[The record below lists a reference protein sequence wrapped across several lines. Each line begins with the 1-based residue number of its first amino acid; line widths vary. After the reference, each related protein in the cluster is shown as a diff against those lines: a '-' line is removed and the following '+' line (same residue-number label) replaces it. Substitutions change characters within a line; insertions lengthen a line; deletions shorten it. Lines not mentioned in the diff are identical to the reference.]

1 MCVIGEGESATLLKG
16 GYVRL
21 LNGRIYHLSE
31 CDLKGGGRLVLSMG
45 ESYEEEML
53 PPKRVGAPK
62 VKEKGVVILG
72 DSSTYSFLPP
82 LSTMEIPV
90 ISEVQEP
97 PPPPPPVEIPY
108 SPFAVFGGVL
118 LLMLKKVAG
127 LDRQLKAG
135 TCELRHKEAIVRI
148 AKLEGK
154 VLRKQITDGAKTA
167 KGLKEKMTAKNDEE
181 KEDETKPV

>member
-53 PPKRVGAPK
+53 PPKRRGAPK

-72 DSSTYSFLPP
+72 DSSTYSFLSP
-82 LSTMEIPV
+82 LSTMEIPA
-90 ISEVQEP
+90 ISEVHE

-108 SPFAVFGGVL
+108 SPFAVVGGVL
-118 LLMLKKVAG
+118 LFMLKKVAG

-135 TCELRHKEAIVRI
+135 TCELRHQEAIVRI

-154 VLRKQITDGAKTA
+154 VLRKQIVDGAKTA
-167 KGLKEKMTAKNDEE
+167 KGLKEKMSAKKDEE